1 MLVKRMIVLLSLSI
15 LVSGCAGSAKS
26 INSLNV
32 GMTKAEVIEAMGEPS
47 YTSGAKNVEILSY
60 KLTSNSLFSETY
72 FVRIVNGS
80 VDRFGPQG
88 SFGSFY

>member
-1 MLVKRMIVLLSLSI
+1 MLVKKLIVLLSLSI
-15 LVSGCAGSAKS
+15 LVLGCAGSAKM
-26 INSLNV
+26 INTLNV
-32 GMTKAEVIEAMGEPS
+32 GMTKAEVIEAMGEPN

-60 KLTSNSLFSETY
+60 KLTSSSLFTETY
-72 FVRIVNGS
+72 FVRIVDGY